1 MGFLCKTKK
10 NKYLDNPID
19 RDLGLSNINNINST
33 TNFCFEPF
41 NGPTYNL
48 SGATKPLT
56 GNTSPCSGTPT
67 NCYAV
72 YNLSEIDDFDLKFNF
87 TGSTDYTGYTGDFC
101 YNIYNRKKFTLSQPN
116 TTLRGVTPV
125 YSKCIN
131 FSAITSSTITNTI
144 LKSDLFFID
153 TDYMLKGYYKF
164 KPKKCG
170 NGQIIDTWETSSQA
184 NNFNFDFDWYFITIK
199 NPTVPQILPIGT
211 QQIIDQTT
219 LVQEVIPGSAY
230 QNNFSLGSQPIG
242 NKINLYV
249 NGIRLTER
257 EDFRLNVE
265 AFPSINPIVEILTGN
280 IEPTDV
286 IAIVY
291 LVGPQSFLTANGS
304 SRNDLFEID
313 TFSVTGITTNVTAS
327 TVNIVNS
334 NTAKGTQEVFLTKDF
349 DTKNTMV
356 GALNGITLRE
366 GIEYYRS
373 TSTRNKIIINPNFT
387 TIKVGDILS
396 FWYFTTILTE
406 KENLGTLDKDSL
418 TIGWTVNP
426 ITGQYVTGEF
436 VLEVT
441 EKSDTNWSSLF
452 YTTTIDYLPDS
463 GVYSQEVTNLEVNK
477 DYKFRIIFNKTY
489 KNILNEPIISST
501 EKIGSFN
508 TRNDKIIYGY

>member
-1 MGFLCKTKK
+1 
-10 NKYLDNPID
+10 
-19 RDLGLSNINNINST
+19 
-33 TNFCFEPF
+33 
-41 NGPTYNL
+41 
-48 SGATKPLT
+48 
-56 GNTSPCSGTPT
+56 
-67 NCYAV
+67 
-72 YNLSEIDDFDLKFNF
+72 
-87 TGSTDYTGYTGDFC
+87 
-101 YNIYNRKKFTLSQPN
+101 
-116 TTLRGVTPV
+116 
-125 YSKCIN
+125 
-131 FSAITSSTITNTI
+131 
-144 LKSDLFFID
+144 
-153 TDYMLKGYYKF
+153 
-164 KPKKCG
+164 
-170 NGQIIDTWETSSQA
+170 
-184 NNFNFDFDWYFITIK
+184 
-199 NPTVPQILPIGT
+199 
-211 QQIIDQTT
+211 
-219 LVQEVIPGSAY
+219 
-230 QNNFSLGSQPIG
+230 
-242 NKINLYV
+242 
-249 NGIRLTER
+249 
-257 EDFRLNVE
+257 
-265 AFPSINPIVEILTGN
+265 
-280 IEPTDV
+280 
-286 IAIVY
+286 
-291 LVGPQSFLTANGS
+291 
-304 SRNDLFEID
+304 
-313 TFSVTGITTNVTAS
+313 
-327 TVNIVNS
+327 
-334 NTAKGTQEVFLTKDF
+334 
-349 DTKNTMV
+349 MV